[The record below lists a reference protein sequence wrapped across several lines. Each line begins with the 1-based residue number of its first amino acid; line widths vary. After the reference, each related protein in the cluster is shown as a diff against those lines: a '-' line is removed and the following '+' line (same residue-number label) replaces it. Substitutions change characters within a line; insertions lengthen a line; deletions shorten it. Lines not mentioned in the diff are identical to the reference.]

1 MQTVFMKVFTN
12 IESYSGK
19 APVEHWVSRIA
30 VNTCFNELKAER
42 IRQGSRSATPLADG
56 SMRID
61 RQYSSPQPQPGSHN
75 GAPKVP
81 EADDAELSV
90 RLYLVAIGGL
100 SRPHEPE
107 L

>member
-1 MQTVFMKVFTN
+1 
-12 IESYSGK
+12 
-19 APVEHWVSRIA
+19 
-30 VNTCFNELKAER
+30 
-42 IRQGSRSATPLADG
+42 
-56 SMRID
+56 MRID